1 MDEARERAGT
11 FFDQELGDKAKRQR
25 DEGHNFFTVKT

>member
-11 FFDQELGDKAKRQR
+11 FFANNSKESMAVTGARVGDN
-25 DEGHNFFTVKT
+25 ESIG

>member
-11 FFDQELGDKAKRQR
+11 FFASNSEESMAMRGNNELKS
-25 DEGHNFFTVKT
+25 E

>member
-11 FFDQELGDKAKRQR
+11 FFASNTEENMAMRGNNKLKS
-25 DEGHNFFTVKT
+25 E